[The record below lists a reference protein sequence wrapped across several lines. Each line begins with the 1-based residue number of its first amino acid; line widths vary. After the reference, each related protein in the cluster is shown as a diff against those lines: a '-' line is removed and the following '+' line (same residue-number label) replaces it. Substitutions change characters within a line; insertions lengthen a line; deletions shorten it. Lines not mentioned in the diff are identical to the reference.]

1 LLRRLYFI
9 LLLLTHAGLLPA
21 QYYIRGEVKDDNSNP
36 LQNVKIILHS
46 TSITYSSGI
55 GGAFGILSAKNRD
68 SLTFS
73 LEGYEPQSLT
83 VDASK
88 YQNIVLKM
96 MPFTAS
102 LQKHP
107 RLSMTKDM
115 EYKGER
121 TSAMGD
127 ETYNAL
133 VENDFVIAAKYPQT
147 SLVLNVDKASYSN
160 IRRFLNSGS
169 EVPRDAVR
177 IEEMLNYFS
186 INHTPPSGDSLFGLK
201 SNLTSCPWNPAT
213 QLFHLQINTRKLNLD
228 RVPPSNLVFLIDV
241 SGSMDMPNRLPLL
254 KSAFGKLVNH
264 LRAVD
269 TVSIVVY
276 GSAVGVMLPPTC
288 GSEKK
293 KILTAISELEPGG
306 FTPGEAGIRQAYKL
320 AQSTFM
326 KNGNNRVILATDGDF
341 NVGMKGEKD
350 LEDLITKM
358 KLGGVY
364 LTCLGVG
371 MGNYKDSKIEIL
383 AKKGNGNFAYID
395 NEQEAEKVLV
405 KELTQTLYAVAD
417 DVYMNV
423 NFNPALVQSYRLIG
437 FDNKR
442 GALSD
447 TNNVIEGG
455 EVGSGHAM
463 LAIFEIVPTE
473 NNLKAVA
480 SGQMSEGMATVDI
493 HYRLPEKKDL
503 HWFRGRCP
511 YNYLEFREA
520 ESHLRFA
527 TSVAL
532 FGSMLHMSGHV
543 RNVTWE
549 QELAITKENMD
560 PDNPLHKEFY
570 DLVTKAQKIYG
581 PLKKRK
587 RWDEE

>member
-1 LLRRLYFI
+1 MPLS
-9 LLLLTHAGLLPA
+9 A
-21 QYYIRGEVKDDNSNP
+21 QYYIRGEVRDDKGNP
-36 LQNVKIILHS
+36 LQNVKIILYS
-46 TSITYSSGI
+46 TGITYSSGI
-55 GGAFGILSAKNRD
+55 GGQFGILSSNPKD
-68 SLTFS
+68 SLGFA
-73 LEGYEPQSLT
+73 LEGYEPFALT
-83 VDASK
+83 SDAAR
-88 YQNIVLKM
+88 YQNIMLKM

-107 RLSMTKDM
+107 RLSMTKDLDM
-115 EYKGER
+115 KGER
-121 TSAMGD
+121 TRLAAGD

-133 VENDFVIAAKYPQT
+133 VENDLVRTDLYPQT
-147 SLVLNVDKASYSN
+147 SFVLNVDKASYSN
-160 IRRFLNSGS
+160 IRRFLTGS
-169 EVPRDAVR
+169 SEAPRDAVR
-177 IEEMLNYFS
+177 IEEMLNYFPVRHDPPASDS
-186 INHTPPSGDSLFGLK
+186 IFKLK
-201 SNLTSCPWNPAT
+201 SYMSSCPWNPQT
-213 QLFHLQINTRKLNLD
+213 QLFFVQVHSRKLNLD
-228 RVPPSNLVFLIDV
+228 HIPPSNLVFLIDV
-241 SGSMDMPNRLPLL
+241 SGSMDLPNRLPLL
-254 KSAFGKLVNH
+254 KSAFSKLVDH
-264 LRAVD
+264 LRPID

-276 GSAVGVMLPPTC
+276 GSTVGVMLPPTC

-293 KILTAISELEPGG
+293 KILQAISELEPGG

-417 DVYMNV
+417 DVYMSV
-423 NFNPALVQSYRLIG
+423 TFNPELVESYRLIG

-442 GALSD
+442 GAMSD
-447 TNNVIEGG
+447 TTSTLEGG
-455 EVGSGHAM
+455 EVGSGHSM
-463 LAIFEIVPTE
+463 LAIFEVKPTQH
-473 NNLKAVA
+473 NRDAVEK
-480 SGQMSEGMATVDI
+480 GILNETLATADI
-493 HYRLPEKKDL
+493 HYRLPEHKDL
-503 HWFRGRCP
+503 RYFHQQCP
-511 YNYLEFREA
+511 YNYLEFREM
-520 ESHLRFA
+520 EHSMRFS

-532 FGSMLHMSGHV
+532 FGQMLHMSQHV

-549 QELAITKENMD
+549 QELVLVKETMD
-560 PDNPLHKEFY
+560 PEDPLHKEFL

-587 RWDEE
+587 RWGEDEY